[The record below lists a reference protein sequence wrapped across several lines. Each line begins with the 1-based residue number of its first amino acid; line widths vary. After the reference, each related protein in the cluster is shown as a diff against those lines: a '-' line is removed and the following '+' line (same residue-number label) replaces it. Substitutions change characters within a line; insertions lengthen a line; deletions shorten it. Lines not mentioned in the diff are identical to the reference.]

1 MRTFRIWSEGD
12 CFRCSVYGSNEICPL
27 SPHNGRPQIFLCF
40 KAIGQTNQSLDSS
53 IPPSSA
59 PSIATLLT
67 AISDETDRNICSLK
81 DSMDFLCSEEVIR
94 VRDTLLCYKY
104 VPWNGFFFFFF
115 IKLTGGLV
123 IGERPHRLSLS
134 LSLFL
139 SLCAQYFNQLILFI
153 YLQTSF

>member
-104 VPWNGFFFFFF
+104 VLWNGFFFFYL
-115 IKLTGGLV
+115 IDWRLSDRRKASS
-123 IGERPHRLSLS
+123 PLSLS
-134 LSLFL
+134 LYFY
-139 SLCAQYFNQLILFI
+139 LCVHSIL
-153 YLQTSF
+153 TS